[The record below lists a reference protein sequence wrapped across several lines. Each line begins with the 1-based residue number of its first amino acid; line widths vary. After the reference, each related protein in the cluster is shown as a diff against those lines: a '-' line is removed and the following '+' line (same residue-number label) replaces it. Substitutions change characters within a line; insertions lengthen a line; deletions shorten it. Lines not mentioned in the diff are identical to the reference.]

1 MQRSGEGKRVPLRLH
16 YANDK
21 ASGELIPDSRWQPC
35 LSTELLEELVSLL
48 GERQVGVNW

>member
-1 MQRSGEGKRVPLRLH
+1 LQRGGEGKRVPLRLH
-16 YANDK
+16 YANGQ

-35 LSTELLEELVSLL
+35 LNTELLEELVSLL